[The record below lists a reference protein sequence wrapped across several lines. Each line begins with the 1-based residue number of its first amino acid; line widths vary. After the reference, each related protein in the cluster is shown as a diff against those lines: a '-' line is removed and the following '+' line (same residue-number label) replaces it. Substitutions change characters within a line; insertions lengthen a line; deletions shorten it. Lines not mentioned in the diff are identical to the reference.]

1 MIMVLLVLKL
11 FVSSR
16 PLKLEG
22 ILGIY
27 VLLFHEGQAK
37 NQFAMFFYSLRPE
50 ILFVYHSLNRFY
62 KNILPHGCLLN

>member
-11 FVSSR
+11 LVSSR

-22 ILGIY
+22 VLCIY

-37 NQFAMFFYSLRPE
+37 NHFAMFFYMVE
-50 ILFVYHSLNRFY
+50 TDT
-62 KNILPHGCLLN
+62 